1 MGLRY
6 VWLIRA
12 IFVVAC
18 VIAVLEGQGV
28 IHPPVPSGWPS
39 VSVVILSGCVQLW
52 LLLRARR
59 R

>member
-1 MGLRY
+1 MNY

-12 IFVVAC
+12 IVVAAL
-18 VIAVLEGQGV
+18 VIGALEGQGV
-28 IHPPVPSGWPS
+28 IDPPLHSGWPS
-39 VSVVILSGCVQLW
+39 VAVVILSGCVQLW